1 MARDNAKLI
10 SMRLE
15 ADLFEKVK
23 KLEQQHQYWSRSAI
37 INNLL
42 AAVLYNFDSGAI
54 YDMLRT
60 YNWERHE
67 VEAAFKINNDSLLPK
82 SKRHG

>member
-1 MARDNAKLI
+1 MAKDNAKLI

-15 ADLFEKVK
+15 ADLFDAIKE
-23 KLEQQHQYWSRSAI
+23 LEQKHTYWNRSAI

-60 YNWERHE
+60 YNWDRHE
-67 VEAAFKINNDSLLPK
+67 VEATFKINNDSLLPK

>member
-15 ADLFEKVK
+15 ADLFDAIKELEKK
-23 KLEQQHQYWSRSAI
+23 HTYWSRSAI

-42 AAVLYNFDSGAI
+42 AAVLYNFGSGAI

-60 YNWERHE
+60 YNWDRHE
-67 VEAAFKINNDSLLPK
+67 VEATFKINNDSLLPK

>member
-1 MARDNAKLI
+1 MAKDNAKLI

-15 ADLFEKVK
+15 ADLFDAIKELEKK
-23 KLEQQHQYWSRSAI
+23 HTYWNRSAI

-60 YNWERHE
+60 YNWYRHE
-67 VEAAFKINNDSLLPK
+67 VEATFKINNDSLLPK

>member
-15 ADLFEKVK
+15 ADLYDKVEK
-23 KLEQQHQYWSRSAI
+23 LAQQHSYWSRSAI

-60 YNWERHE
+60 YNWDRHE
-67 VEAAFKINNDSLLPK
+67 VEATFKINNDSLLSK

>member
-15 ADLFEKVK
+15 ADLFDAIKELEKK
-23 KLEQQHQYWSRSAI
+23 HTYWNRSAI

-60 YNWERHE
+60 YNWDRHE
-67 VEAAFKINNDSLLPK
+67 VEANFKINNDSLLPK

>member
-1 MARDNAKLI
+1 MARENAKLI

-15 ADLFEKVK
+15 ADLFEEIK
-23 KLEQQHQYWSRSAI
+23 KLEAKHTYWSRSAI

-42 AAVLYNFDSGAI
+42 AAVLYNFDPGAI

-60 YNWERHE
+60 YNWDRHE
-67 VEAAFKINNDSLLPK
+67 VEATFKINNDSLLPK